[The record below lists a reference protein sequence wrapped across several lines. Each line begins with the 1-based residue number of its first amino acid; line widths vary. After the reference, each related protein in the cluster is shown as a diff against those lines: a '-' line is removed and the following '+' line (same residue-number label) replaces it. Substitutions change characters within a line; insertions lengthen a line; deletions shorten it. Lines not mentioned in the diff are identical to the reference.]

1 MVRKM
6 LFETRI
12 GEAILTWLERRA
24 GLALVDADELGDT
37 LSGAPDNGHAVRA
50 LFWLA
55 PVLSTEQSATLGGWV
70 RAALLEG
77 VIYKE
82 EITHC
87 AAGVRWLTWLHG
99 QAREARGDRP
109 RPAWA
114 GDAASHAAPEL
125 WFHALVRAHFRGAL
139 RPPFNEAARSAAG
152 FTPAWYLPLAA
163 AGKGAV
169 AGGTAGGAAAQA
181 AVEAPAV

>member
-1 MVRKM
+1 M
-6 LFETRI
+6 EH
-12 GEAILTWLERRA
+12 RRA
-24 GLALVDADELGDT
+24 LATPAPSPLQHCVHEGRGLDTIVATIAKLARGGDAET
-37 LSGAPDNGHAVRA
+37 
-50 LFWLA
+50 
-55 PVLSTEQSATLGGWV
+55 
-70 RAALLEG
+70 AALLEG

-152 FTPAWYLPLAA
+152 FSPAWYLPLAA